1 MPEENVKISLP
12 NFGMVEGVP
21 VSVEESVERWTELKL
36 ADGSV
41 LRIKPQV
48 IRVIRANG
56 KYDPEG
62 NPLYIVQ
69 GGQMMVVT
77 SVPAHLKQPRGL
89 TQ

>member
-1 MPEENVKISLP
+1 MPEQNMSVSVPGI
-12 NFGMVEGVP
+12 GTVEGTL

-62 NPLYIVQ
+62 NPLYVVQ

-77 SVPAHLKQPRGL
+77 SVPAHLKQSRGL

>member
-1 MPEENVKISLP
+1 MPEQSVKMELP
-12 NFGMVEGVP
+12 GIGTVQATP
-21 VSVEESVERWTELKL
+21 VNVEESIERWTDLKL

-48 IRVIRANG
+48 MKVLRAET

-69 GGQMMVVT
+69 GGQVMVVD
-77 SVPAHLKQPRGL
+77 SVPAHLKQTKGL

>member
-1 MPEENVKISLP
+1 MPEQRIRMDLP
-12 NFGMVEGVP
+12 GIGSVEATP
-21 VSVEESVERWTELKL
+21 VSVDESVEKWTELKL
-36 ADGSV
+36 SDGSV

-48 IRVIRANG
+48 IRVLRAEA
-56 KYDPEG
+56 KFDPEG

-69 GGQMMVVT
+69 GGHVMVVT